1 LQFRRRKTPTGGN
14 FCSTRYGSEVGE
26 NGVQRRTEKK
36 GGLVQGRVD
45 LKGQVTEVYSCLL
58 VSRWCFVEL
67 EQVWLHF
74 GLLSASGDIFFEFD
88 EVR

>member
-1 LQFRRRKTPTGGN
+1 VRN
-14 FCSTRYGSEVGE
+14 FCSTRYGSEVE
-26 NGVQRRTEKK
+26 KTECRDEKKK

-58 VSRWCFVEL
+58 AQLRWCFVEL

-74 GLLSASGDIFFEFD
+74 GLLSASGDIFF
-88 EVR
+88 

>member
-1 LQFRRRKTPTGGN
+1 
-14 FCSTRYGSEVGE
+14 
-26 NGVQRRTEKK
+26 VQRRTEKKK

-58 VSRWCFVEL
+58 AQLRWCFVEL

-74 GLLSASGDIFFEFD
+74 GLLSASGDIFFG
-88 EVR
+88 V

>member
-1 LQFRRRKTPTGGN
+1 
-14 FCSTRYGSEVGE
+14 
-26 NGVQRRTEKK
+26 
-36 GGLVQGRVD
+36 VQGRVD

-58 VSRWCFVEL
+58 AQLRWCFVEL

-88 EVR
+88 EVRRVVEGSDLVLNNQLRQLVESGDRS